1 MYLQKSIT
9 TGFGIEASVWALSKI
24 EISGGKAMA
33 DLSLYASPEAE
44 NSSDNISLAEPIEPQ
59 IYNKVVKSSL
69 SEDGEEQNVYSTSH
83 SCIVS
88 FQDVVFQTRLLKSLK
103 ETTTLT

>member
-9 TGFGIEASVWALSKI
+9 TGFGIEAYVWAISKI
-24 EISGGKAMA
+24 EISGGKARA
-33 DLSLYASPEAE
+33 HLSLYASPEALAE
-44 NSSDNISLAEPIEPQ
+44 KKTLLDNCLVVVDNISLAEPIEPQ

-83 SCIVS
+83 SGVVS
-88 FQDVVFQTRLLKSLK
+88 FQDAILVG
-103 ETTTLT
+103 E